1 MTKLKNIEKSNKQ
14 KSTSYI
20 FFDHNQNFFDI
31 IYIDGLH
38 KYHQVKKD
46 LNNALKYLKEDGII
60 ICDDYFWNLDGH
72 KLEIPISAINES
84 VNENNLKIV
93 AVTTNQIFLKKD

>member
-1 MTKLKNIEKSNKQ
+1 M
-14 KSTSYI
+14 
-20 FFDHNQNFFDI
+20 
-31 IYIDGLH
+31 
-38 KYHQVKKD
+38 KKD

-72 KLEIPISAINES
+72 KLEIPISAIKEA

-93 AVTTNQIFLKKD
+93 AVTTNQIFLKKY